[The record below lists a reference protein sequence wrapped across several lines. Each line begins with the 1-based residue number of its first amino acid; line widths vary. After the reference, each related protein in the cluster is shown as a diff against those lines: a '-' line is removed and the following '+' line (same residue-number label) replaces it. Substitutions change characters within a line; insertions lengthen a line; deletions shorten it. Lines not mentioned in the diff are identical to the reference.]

1 MKRSCA
7 VIFFVALASL
17 VLSGCSGMRVVDSD
31 VTAFSS
37 WTAAPPPP
45 GTPYRFERLPSQQ
58 PESAQQAQLETF
70 ARTSL
75 AKVGMTLEPAAARF
89 GVQITFNTQ
98 YLERFQN
105 DGFMFGSPGVFVGAG
120 MGGGSFGMSFPMRFG
135 DPYYKHGLVLL
146 MRDLA
151 TQKVVFETRALHDG
165 IWGNSQAVIPAML
178 DAALLGFPQPQP
190 GTRRVNVE
198 IPR

>member
-7 VIFFVALASL
+7 AVFFLALVSL
-17 VLSGCSGMRVVDSD
+17 LLSGCSGMRLVDSD

-37 WTAAPPPP
+37 WTTAPPAP

-58 PESAQQAQLETF
+58 PENAQQAQLETF

-98 YLERFQN
+98 YLERFSN
-105 DGFMFGSPGVFVGAG
+105 DGFMFGSPGVFVGSG
-120 MGGGSFGMSFPMRFG
+120 MGGSAFGLSYPLRFG
-135 DPYYKHGLVLL
+135 EPYYKHGLTLL

-151 TQKVVFETRALHDG
+151 TQKVVFETHALHDG
-165 IWGNSQAVIPAML
+165 IWGDSRAVLPAML

-198 IPR
+198 IAR

>member
-1 MKRSCA
+1 MKRSCTT
-7 VIFFVALASL
+7 IFFIALACL
-17 VLSGCSGMRVVDSD
+17 VLSGCSGIRLVDSD

-58 PESAQQAQLETF
+58 SDSAQQAQLE
-70 ARTSL
+70 AVASTSL
-75 AKVGMTLEPAAARF
+75 AKVGMTLEPATARY

-98 YLERFQN
+98 YLERFPN

-120 MGGGSFGMSFPMRFG
+120 MGGGSVGMGFPMRFG
-135 DPYYKHGLVLL
+135 DPYYKYGLTLL

-165 IWGNSQAVIPAML
+165 IWGDSRAILPAML
-178 DAALLGFPQPQP
+178 DAALRSFPQPPP